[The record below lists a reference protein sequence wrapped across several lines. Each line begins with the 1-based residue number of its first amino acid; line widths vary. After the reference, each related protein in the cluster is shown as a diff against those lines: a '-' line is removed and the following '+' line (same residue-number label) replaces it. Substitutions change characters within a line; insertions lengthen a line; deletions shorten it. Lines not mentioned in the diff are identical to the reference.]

1 MIRDI
6 RPGRSLFDLPRLD
19 ETGPVVSSALR
30 EQQLAAA
37 QRQINAL
44 LLETAALKHELA
56 QHAESLAKANRFAFH
71 DELTGLPNRRLL
83 KDHFDQAVA
92 HAIRQHDQ
100 VLLLF
105 LDLDKFKG
113 INDRFGHLTA
123 DRLLKQVALRLT
135 SCIRSSDT
143 ACRYGGD
150 EFVLLLP
157 DISGRQQAIAARNK
171 VAAQLAVPYVID
183 HVPIYLTASIGTS
196 IYPVDGHEYD
206 ELLRVADSNMY
217 RRKSAG
223 DVDDAQN
230 VAMEAAAA

>member
-1 MIRDI
+1 VITDI
-6 RPGRSLFDLPRLD
+6 YPGRSLFDLPRPH
-19 ETGPVVSSALR
+19 ETGSLVSSALR

-37 QRQINAL
+37 QRQIDAL
-44 LLETAALKHELA
+44 LLETTALKHELA
-56 QHAESLAKANRFAFH
+56 QLAESLAKANRFAFH

-113 INDRFGHLTA
+113 INDRFGHLAA
-123 DRLLKQVALRLT
+123 DRVLKQVSLRLT

-143 ACRYGGD
+143 VCRYGGD

-157 DISGRQQAIAARNK
+157 HIAGSQQAIKATDK

-196 IYPVDGHEYD
+196 VYPVDGHGYD

-217 RRKSAG
+217 RQKSAG
-223 DVDDAQN
+223 GKVDAQN
-230 VAMEAAAA
+230 VVMEAAAA

>member
-1 MIRDI
+1 M
-6 RPGRSLFDLPRLD
+6 
-19 ETGPVVSSALR
+19 
-30 EQQLAAA
+30 QQLAAA
-37 QRQINAL
+37 QRRIDAL

-56 QHAESLAKANRFAFH
+56 RHAESLAKANRFAFH

-113 INDRFGHLTA
+113 INDRFGHLAA
-123 DRLLKQVALRLT
+123 DRVLKQVAIRLT

-143 ACRYGGD
+143 ACRFGGD

-157 DISGRQQAIAARNK
+157 DIAGRQQAIAATDK
-171 VAAQLAVPYVID
+171 ITAQLAVPYVID
-183 HVPIYLTASIGTS
+183 LVPVYITASIGTS
-196 IYPVDGHEYD
+196 VYPVDGHEYD
-206 ELLRVADSNMY
+206 ELLRVADGNMY
-217 RRKSAG
+217 QQKSAG
-223 DVDDAQN
+223 DLADAQRQRLPERMA
-230 VAMEAAAA
+230 VW